1 MTLRE
6 HLKKICDYEQAI
18 YEKQATIEKTG
29 KEIERVGEKV
39 AKKKEELNSLLE
51 KKENQLE
58 QKITQRKR
66 CLNYQKEGLIT
77 PMLITLIVMVATVI
91 FHLLLR
97 HFIVN
102 VAEAT
107 TISDTLPT
115 LIFMNLVIAAIIA
128 FLIWIGALLEFV
140 TLTIIGVVIDA
151 ILTVIGA
158 CYLRSALNNEI
169 TFNAAILRAMLF
181 FIAIEVVICI
191 IACLITNS
199 SQEKTLVNNKK
210 RAKILEGECKNA
222 QEEVENVKER
232 ISNYTKKTNHSM
244 HLMKLDFEKKQKEL
258 KLLKESLAKLYAQ
271 NIVHPKYQNWV
282 AVATFYEYI
291 DIGRCYELKGP
302 HGAYNLYEQE
312 LIANKIVGSLGA
324 INSNTSGIASS
335 QLYIRGQLSTIID
348 RLDNM
353 QIDTYGI

>member
-6 HLKKICDYEQAI
+6 YLKKICDYEQAI
-18 YEKQATIEKTG
+18 YEKDATIKKTE

-39 AKKKEELNSLLE
+39 AKKKEELNTLLE

-58 QKITQRKR
+58 QKLTQKRR

-77 PMLITLIVMVATVI
+77 PVIVTLVIMVATVI

-107 TISDTLPT
+107 TISETLPT
-115 LIFMNLVIAAIIA
+115 LIFMNLVIAVIIA
-128 FLIWIGALLEFV
+128 ALIWIGALLEFV
-140 TLTIIGVVIDA
+140 TVAIISVVIDA
-151 ILTVIGA
+151 ILTVISA
-158 CYLRSALNNEI
+158 CYLKSALNNEI
-169 TFNAAILRAMLF
+169 TFNSAILRAMFF
-181 FIAIEVVICI
+181 FIAIELVICV
-191 IACLITNS
+191 IACLVTNN

-210 RAKILEGECKNA
+210 RAKILEGECKTA
-222 QEEVENVKER
+222 KQEVENVKVR
-232 ISNYTKKTNHSM
+232 ISDYTKKTDRSM

-302 HGAYNLYEQE
+302 HGAYNMYEQE
-312 LIANKIVGSLGA
+312 LLAKKIVGSLGA
-324 INSNTSGIASS
+324 ISANTSGISSS

-353 QIDTYGI
+353 QINTYGI